1 MQVAFLGSLKKA
13 DTYATLYFSAL
24 SERAPNK
31 QRRNNMQ
38 QFQIREITTLK
49 PYFDWVLQN
58 TNVTSKHS
66 DKAMEKLHKLGETT
80 HRDILHLITPLCRD

>member
-49 PYFDWVLQN
+49 PYFD
-58 TNVTSKHS
+58 
-66 DKAMEKLHKLGETT
+66 
-80 HRDILHLITPLCRD
+80 